1 MYNGAYLVR
10 CEKVEFNKTNIKNAN
25 LKIKEKTDLK
35 KSWVINREIIEVT
48 PHWRHTHTKWK
59 IYIITTS

>member
-10 CEKVEFNKTNIKNAN
+10 SEKVEFNKTNIKNTN

-35 KSWVINREIIEVT
+35 KS
-48 PHWRHTHTKWK
+48 
-59 IYIITTS
+59 